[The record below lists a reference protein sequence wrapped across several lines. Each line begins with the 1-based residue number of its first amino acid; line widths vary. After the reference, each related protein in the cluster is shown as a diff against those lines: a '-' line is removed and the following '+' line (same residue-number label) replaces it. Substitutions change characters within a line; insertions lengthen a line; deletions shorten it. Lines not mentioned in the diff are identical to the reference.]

1 MIDNIA
7 RKLRGD
13 LFRHLDGIAITSTMA
28 TLTNEGVIEFIL
40 LKKKFSLQH
49 VFENFS
55 SNHGYMNIA
64 LRLLSSQGWLIRKIN
79 NQNEDIEFTITQEG
93 ESIFS
98 YSQIYTK
105 IAHLFEDSP
114 LYRYKLFS
122 KDETYANN
130 YNQSI
135 HTIKALTDEVPP
147 QIKLQIQGILIGP
160 ALVALGMNGKINEYI
175 SSDQFNQNDINQF
188 PLIKAF
194 TEYFISINYLNPNL
208 SFTEIGVFYFRRAA
222 AYGVTVSYLPMFSN
236 QKEIIFGDPHYIWKR
251 DKRGAETHVDRT
263 MNVWGSGGAHS
274 TYFKKID
281 EIVLNIFNR
290 PLEEQPAG
298 IADMGCGDG
307 TLLKHLYELVKN
319 NTLRGKQLEQA
330 PLLIVGADFNEDARI
345 ASGQTLDESN
355 IQHHI
360 LYADISQPAKY
371 AAELKSKFDI
381 ELGDLLNVRSFLD
394 HNRIYTI
401 PKISNSTR
409 TTQSSGAYAY
419 RGRLIPNH
427 ELKENLVEHLIAWS
441 PYVKKFGLLV
451 LELHCLPTDLT
462 SNNIGLTTST
472 AYESTHGYS
481 DQYIVEISTFI
492 NAAKE
497 AGLVTETET
506 MARFPDNDLAT
517 ISINLFKSQA

>member
-1 MIDNIA
+1 
-7 RKLRGD
+7 
-13 LFRHLDGIAITSTMA
+13 
-28 TLTNEGVIEFIL
+28 
-40 LKKKFSLQH
+40 
-49 VFENFS
+49 
-55 SNHGYMNIA
+55 
-64 LRLLSSQGWLIRKIN
+64 
-79 NQNEDIEFTITQEG
+79 
-93 ESIFS
+93 
-98 YSQIYTK
+98 
-105 IAHLFEDSP
+105 
-114 LYRYKLFS
+114 
-122 KDETYANN
+122 
-130 YNQSI
+130 
-135 HTIKALTDEVPP
+135 
-147 QIKLQIQGILIGP
+147 
-160 ALVALGMNGKINEYI
+160 
-175 SSDQFNQNDINQF
+175 
-188 PLIKAF
+188 
-194 TEYFISINYLNPNL
+194 
-208 SFTEIGVFYFRRAA
+208 
-222 AYGVTVSYLPMFSN
+222 
-236 QKEIIFGDPHYIWKR
+236 
-251 DKRGAETHVDRT
+251 

-274 TYFKKID
+274 TYFEKID

-319 NTLRGKQLEQA
+319 NTLRGKELEQA

-345 ASGQTLDESN
+345 ASAETLNEFD

-381 ELGDLLNVRSFLD
+381 ELGDFLNVRSFLD